1 MGFLVVFG
9 FFFCSRQDSPT
20 KVGLGESPL
29 DHWRGGGTKGIGK
42 GTHFDQKKGKGTH
55 KSHFHAFTSESSD
68 LYLMIP
74 IC

>member
-20 KVGLGESPL
+20 KVDLGESPL

-42 GTHFDQKKGKGTH
+42 GTHFDQKKGKGHISPIFTH
-55 KSHFHAFTSESSD
+55 LQVSR
-68 LYLMIP
+68 P
-74 IC
+74 IFI